1 MENRISKFV
10 LPLFNKVADFFRRY
24 KNPICTCVAIAVPAA
39 VILTTL
45 GIVLYYIFGP
55 GEGYFHS
62 DCTDTLY
69 WAQASFDSGMIVS
82 DNYNYA
88 ALLPFGGNL
97 LMLIFMPIFGVTMTT
112 HELGMAL
119 FAVLF
124 VLSVIYLSRSLGY
137 SWTLSSIMAF
147 TVSFIMS
154 SSDKLREIMWGHVIY
169 YSLGVLFFCFGL
181 GMAVRLLRDP
191 PEKVKIESDGDTASL
206 GASAKIKRLLCSH
219 TFKYWALFAVFF
231 LFTMCTATNG
241 LQSVVLYVFPVG
253 AAIFLVR
260 ITDTETKLASKRG
273 IRYSLIF
280 ASVVFAGLLGL
291 LLLKLVSNGVTAGY
305 ANAYSTFSGM
315 GAWRDN
321 LFKLMDNWYT
331 LLGVDVKGGEHFVS
345 VESII
350 NIFRIFGALI
360 LVVLPFVPFLFY
372 AKLTSRPFKILLWS
386 NLISTG
392 FIVFACVFGSLGGVN
407 WRLTPIV
414 GTSAITVVATAAELW
429 QHREQFKIS
438 SRLAALFTAFV
449 CMLSGFSAAKIAT
462 TPADYGQNNHLHYLA
477 EQLEERDLTYGYA
490 DFWLAQAITVIS
502 DSEVKV
508 RNMSVVYDSYDSRSE
523 PIPYDYQ
530 SQFTWYDDQEGV
542 DRYFLLVS
550 SYEYH
555 TLNSYISELGY
566 ISADELIY
574 HDEEIDA
581 YTTYYLIV
589 FDKNPI
595 SK

>member
-10 LPLFNKVADFFRRY
+10 LPIFNKVADFFRRY
-24 KNPICTCVAIAVPAA
+24 KNIICTCVAIAVPAA

-124 VLSVIYLSRSLGY
+124 ILSVIYLARSLGY
-137 SWTLSSIMAF
+137 GWTLSSIMAF
-147 TVSFIMS
+147 TVSFVMS

-191 PEKVKIESDGDTASL
+191 PEKSPGTEGDTVDTN
-206 GASAKIKRLLCSH
+206 GIKIKKLLCSN
-219 TFKYWALFAVFF
+219 TFKYWVLFAAFF
-231 LFTMCTATNG
+231 IFTMLTATNG

-273 IRYSLIF
+273 FRYSLIF
-280 ASVVFAGLLGL
+280 ASIVFAGLLGL
-291 LLLKLVSNGVTAGY
+291 MILKLVSNGVTAGY

-321 LFKLMDNWYT
+321 LFKIMDNWYT

-345 VESII
+345 IESII
-350 NIFRIFGALI
+350 NIFRIFGALLLFI
-360 LVVLPFVPFLFY
+360 LPFVPFIFY
-372 AKLTSRPFKILLWS
+372 AKLTSRPYKILLWS
-386 NLISTG
+386 NLISTA

-414 GTSAITVVATAAELW
+414 GTSTITVVATTAEFW
-429 QHREQFKIS
+429 KHREQFKIS
-438 SRLAALFTAFV
+438 SRLAALFTAFI
-449 CMLSGFSAAKIAT
+449 CLQGTLSAAEIAT
-462 TPADYGQNNHLHYLA
+462 TPADYGQNNNLHYLA
-477 EQLEERDLTYGYA
+477 EQLEDRGLTYGYA

-508 RNMSVVYDSYDSRSE
+508 RNMSVVYDGVDKRSE

-550 SYEYH
+550 SFEYH
-555 TLNSYISELGY
+555 TLDSYISELGFV
-566 ISADELIY
+566 SAEELIY
-574 HDEEIDA
+574 HDKEIDA